1 MNNAQEIRSLIIFK
15 LNEMNISPN
24 KMLAELELNL
34 SYITD
39 MQRRNRMP
47 TADKLGIIAE
57 YLDVSV
63 DYLLGR
69 TDKPE
74 VNK

>member
-1 MNNAQEIRSLIIFK
+1 VAYKNGAK
-15 LNEMNISPN
+15 LPTIQ
-24 KMLAELELNL
+24 NL
-34 SYITD
+34 TKI
-39 MQRRNRMP
+39 
-47 TADKLGIIAE
+47 AD

-74 VNK
+74 VNR

>member
-1 MNNAQEIRSLIIFK
+1 MFKDNFSKIIQEKRISLYKISKDTAIPKTIVYDWAAGTREPVSEYVIK
-15 LNEMNISPN
+15 L
-24 KMLAELELNL
+24 
-34 SYITD
+34 
-39 MQRRNRMP
+39 
-47 TADKLGIIAE
+47 AD

-74 VNK
+74 VNR